1 MGVLSRRRSL
11 LIKLIVVVTTAW
23 FTIAFL
29 LYSENR
35 TDTAIAV
42 PLENN
47 EVNREPPV
55 AEERVAVPFKE
66 LEEEVVKKPADNA
79 VLLPPQDAPGEMGK
93 PVVLPT
99 NLTGT
104 NLLTINTSFRH
115 FLICIQEIT
124 FITRINK

>member
-35 TDTAIAV
+35 TETAIAV

-47 EVNREPPV
+47 EVNREPV
-55 AEERVAVPFKE
+55 AEERVAVPFKQQ
-66 LEEEVVKKPADNA
+66 EEEVVRKPADNA

-104 NLLTINTSFRH
+104 IFFYIYKKLVGNYN
-115 FLICIQEIT
+115 
-124 FITRINK
+124 